1 MKVTE
6 KLVTKDHSK
15 LVSAILADQVNR
27 HQQLLLTWEC
37 PDVETAGMV
46 ERFIRHFDT
55 PVACV
60 EKRVEFSFPLLSLKE
75 LIARVKEWWDNDD
88 ELIASLEQVY
98 RRHQIIW
105 RAGRFT
111 FDLTEQPVIYGI
123 LNVTPDSFYDGGKF
137 QSHSA
142 IVNQIAKMVAAGANV
157 IEVGGQTTKPGG
169 FKEVDPEEEIAR
181 IMPAI
186 QLLRENYPQIAIA
199 VDTYKLPVMAAAIEA
214 GVDIINDV
222 QAFNSKQ
229 KLILMAKANVGMVT
243 MHSSRTHDYDNLTVA
258 MQKFFEHNLGTIAA
272 AGIDLERVILDQGIG
287 YAKVADGYQDYATM
301 RNIDQ
306 LNYLQRPIMV
316 AISRKGFGQ
325 KLFNLA
331 KEDRLGVTLIAETAM
346 YLRGGHVLRV
356 HDVEETSQLVKMID
370 TIENSYWFRST
381 SSQSQRQ

>member
-6 KLVTKDHSK
+6 NLVTKDHSK

-27 HQQLLLTWEC
+27 HQQLLLTWDC
-37 PDVETAGMV
+37 PDGKMAGIVEQ
-46 ERFIRHFDT
+46 FIRHFDI

-60 EKRVEFSFPLLSLKE
+60 EKRVEFSFPLLSLKD
-75 LIARVKEWWDNDD
+75 LIARVKERWENDQ

-98 RRHQIIW
+98 HRHQIIW

-142 IVNQIAKMVAAGANV
+142 IASQIAKMVADGANV

-186 QLLRENYPQIAIA
+186 QLLRENHPQLAIA
-199 VDTYKLPVMAAAIEA
+199 VDTYKLPVMAAAIKA

-222 QAFNSKQ
+222 QAFNSK
-229 KLILMAKANVGMVT
+229 G
-243 MHSSRTHDYDNLTVA
+243 
-258 MQKFFEHNLGTIAA
+258 
-272 AGIDLERVILDQGIG
+272 
-287 YAKVADGYQDYATM
+287 
-301 RNIDQ
+301 
-306 LNYLQRPIMV
+306 
-316 AISRKGFGQ
+316 
-325 KLFNLA
+325 
-331 KEDRLGVTLIAETAM
+331 RL
-346 YLRGGHVLRV
+346 
-356 HDVEETSQLVKMID
+356 
-370 TIENSYWFRST
+370 
-381 SSQSQRQ
+381 

>member
-6 KLVTKDHSK
+6 NLVTKDHSK

-37 PDVETAGMV
+37 SDVETAGMV
-46 ERFIRHFDT
+46 EQFIRHFDS

-75 LIARVKEWWDNDD
+75 LIAQVKERWENDQ

-98 RRHQIIW
+98 HRHQIIW

-123 LNVTPDSFYDGGKF
+123 LNITPDSFYDGGKF

-142 IVNQIAKMVAAGANV
+142 IASQIAKMVAAGANV

-199 VDTYKLPVMAAAIEA
+199 VDTYKLPVMAAAIKA

-258 MQKFFEHNLGTIAA
+258 MQKFKT
-272 AGIDLERVILDQGIG
+272 
-287 YAKVADGYQDYATM
+287 
-301 RNIDQ
+301 
-306 LNYLQRPIMV
+306 P
-316 AISRKGFGQ
+316 
-325 KLFNLA
+325 
-331 KEDRLGVTLIAETAM
+331 
-346 YLRGGHVLRV
+346 
-356 HDVEETSQLVKMID
+356 
-370 TIENSYWFRST
+370 
-381 SSQSQRQ
+381 

>member
-1 MKVTE
+1 MSKKKGGFGKLLAGLAIGAGIGVLFAPKKGEETRKELKEKFDEMTKKVRE
-6 KLVTKDHSK
+6 IDAEEVKAEFEIKLVQIQTELDDLDK
-15 LVSAILADQVNR
+15 
-27 HQQLLLTWEC
+27 
-37 PDVETAGMV
+37 
-46 ERFIRHFDT
+46 
-55 PVACV
+55 
-60 EKRVEFSFPLLSLKE
+60 EKVLK
-75 LIARVKEWWDNDD
+75 
-88 ELIASLEQVY
+88 
-98 RRHQIIW
+98 
-105 RAGRFT
+105 
-111 FDLTEQPVIYGI
+111 
-123 LNVTPDSFYDGGKF
+123 
-137 QSHSA
+137 
-142 IVNQIAKMVAAGANV
+142 IAKMVAAGANV

-199 VDTYKLPVMAAAIEA
+199 VDTYKLPVMAAAIKA

-287 YAKVADGYQDYATM
+287 YAKVADGYQDYAMM

-346 YLRGGHVLRV
+346 YLRGGRVLRV

>member
-60 EKRVEFSFPLLSLKE
+60 EKRVEFSFPLLSLKD
-75 LIARVKEWWDNDD
+75 LIARVKERWENDQ

-98 RRHQIIW
+98 HRHQIIW

-142 IVNQIAKMVAAGANV
+142 IASQIAKMMAAGANV

-199 VDTYKLPVMAAAIEA
+199 VDTL
-214 GVDIINDV
+214 
-222 QAFNSKQ
+222 S
-229 KLILMAKANVGMVT
+229 LI
-243 MHSSRTHDYDNLTVA
+243 H
-258 MQKFFEHNLGTIAA
+258 I
-272 AGIDLERVILDQGIG
+272 
-287 YAKVADGYQDYATM
+287 
-301 RNIDQ
+301 
-306 LNYLQRPIMV
+306 
-316 AISRKGFGQ
+316 
-325 KLFNLA
+325 
-331 KEDRLGVTLIAETAM
+331 
-346 YLRGGHVLRV
+346 
-356 HDVEETSQLVKMID
+356 
-370 TIENSYWFRST
+370 
-381 SSQSQRQ
+381 